1 MNEFLSELR
10 DLLIKHNMKID
21 YDSRQESILVVSANG
36 ETCYFDNIDPVTLF
50 ESVNF
55 KQEAQNG

>member
-10 DLLIKHNMKID
+10 ELLIKHEMEIS
-21 YDSRQESILVVSANG
+21 YHSRQESIVVVSANG
-36 ETCYFDNIDPVTLF
+36 ETRYFDEINPVALF

>member
-10 DLLIKHNMKID
+10 ELLIKHEMEIT
-21 YDSRQESILVVSANG
+21 YHSRSETIVVLSANG
-36 ETCYFDNIDPVTLF
+36 EKRYFDTINPVALF

>member
-10 DLLIKHNMKID
+10 ELLIKHEMEIS
-21 YDSRQESILVVSANG
+21 YHSRQESIVVVSANG
-36 ETCYFDNIDPVTLF
+36 ETRYFDEINPVALF

-55 KQEAQNG
+55 KQEAKNA